1 MRTLWKKLAL
11 DHSEAQQTI
20 RNLPQAWDYRA
31 FSQSVRSVPPKVAT
45 CDRTLLRPLPQGLC
59 AQTVCL
65 ANLTVTRWWEDG
77 SQSWVTPRSSCL
89 PDHTFAGNKDQLGF
103 LAFCLCYKKYVN
115 IYLSK
120 GRIRPRSTRDCSDS
134 SVHMIS
140 LISTCTEPHSSVRG
154 RV

>member
-1 MRTLWKKLAL
+1 MAL
-11 DHSEAQQTI
+11 DHSEAQQAI
-20 RNLPQAWDYRA
+20 QNLPQAWGYRA
-31 FSQSVRSVPPKVAT
+31 FSQSVRWSVPLKVAT

-65 ANLTVTRWWEDG
+65 ANLTVTSWWEDG
-77 SQSWVTPRSSCL
+77 SQTSVTPRSSCL
-89 PDHTFAGNKDQLGF
+89 PSHTFAGSKDQLGF

-120 GRIRPRSTRDCSDS
+120 GRLGPRSTRGCADS

-140 LISTCTEPHSSVRG
+140 FHLYLHRAPHSSVRG
-154 RV
+154 RI